1 MSSTTTFKALI
12 AACGLTLLAPLALAQ
27 TAPAPAGSLARD
39 EPVLDRRTQR
49 VEHIQIEDA
58 GSRVNEVRVGG
69 ETKRITVQ
77 PKVGVPAYDVQP
89 TEAGGI
95 GAGPREAG
103 PGSAGRRV
111 WKLHQF

>member
-1 MSSTTTFKALI
+1 MRSTTVFKGFI
-12 AACGLTLLAPLALAQ
+12 AAAALPLLGALAQ
-27 TAPAPAGSLARD
+27 AQTTPPPAATSRD
-39 EPVLDRRTQR
+39 EPVLDRHTQR
-49 VEHIQIEDA
+49 VEHIQVEDA
-58 GSRVNEVRVGG
+58 GSRVNELRVGG

-77 PKVGVPAYDVQP
+77 PKVGLPAYEVQP
-89 TEAGGI
+89 TDPS

>member
-1 MSSTTTFKALI
+1 MRSTPVVKAFF
-12 AACGLTLLAPLALAQ
+12 AAGGLLLLATLAIAQ
-27 TAPAPAGSLARD
+27 TASAPAADLGRD

-58 GSRVNEVRVGG
+58 GNRVDEVRVGG

-77 PKVGVPAYDVQP
+77 PKVGVPAYEVQP
-89 TEAGGI
+89 TDATGTH
-95 GAGPREAG
+95 ADSREAS